1 MNQAYR
7 TTVSLLRI
15 LAVTACVVVA
25 LTVAPLA
32 WVSDVYALEIDAS
45 DDASSGPQQ
54 SEGILPVP
62 DYSGDLRTRPALT
75 GDWGGLRQQWAEKGV
90 TFRFNWYQA
99 VQGVV
104 DGGSDNRWAYGTNLD
119 LYADLDLDRMG
130 VIPGGLVAFRAQSRF
145 GNSVNGDTG
154 LLLPV
159 NTYSN
164 FPLTDPPDEDIPIA
178 ITELNYTQFLSEQ
191 FALLVGKI
199 TTMKNANELAGGEGR
214 TQFMNFQFLFP
225 AVYAQLAPYS
235 TLAVGAL
242 WMPSGRFQ
250 FTTLLMNT
258 ADSSTTTG
266 FGDIGEGTTWLNSI
280 DVQYEVNGLPGGST
294 LGFLYGFNGDF
305 TRMGGMN
312 YDPGVRIVV
321 GEERES
327 WALRWDGW
335 QYLFTETEPSTRV
348 DPRDGH
354 QDLQG
359 IGVFASLG
367 LGDKKTN
374 PVSFAASIG
383 VSGRGV
389 FPGRDDDTLGLGYFY
404 NDLIKP
410 RPPLTD
416 FLQNSTQGIEFY
428 YNAAI
433 LRWLELTADV
443 QWAKSARSKVDD
455 SLVLGLRCNISF

>member
-1 MNQAYR
+1 
-7 TTVSLLRI
+7 
-15 LAVTACVVVA
+15 
-25 LTVAPLA
+25 
-32 WVSDVYALEIDAS
+32 
-45 DDASSGPQQ
+45 
-54 SEGILPVP
+54 
-62 DYSGDLRTRPALT
+62 
-75 GDWGGLRQQWAEKGV
+75 
-90 TFRFNWYQA
+90 
-99 VQGVV
+99 
-104 DGGSDNRWAYGTNLD
+104 
-119 LYADLDLDRMG
+119 
-130 VIPGGLVAFRAQSRF
+130 
-145 GNSVNGDTG
+145 
-154 LLLPV
+154 
-159 NTYSN
+159 
-164 FPLTDPPDEDIPIA
+164 
-178 ITELNYTQFLSEQ
+178 
-191 FALLVGKI
+191 
-199 TTMKNANELAGGEGR
+199 
-214 TQFMNFQFLFP
+214 
-225 AVYAQLAPYS
+225 
-235 TLAVGAL
+235 
-242 WMPSGRFQ
+242 
-250 FTTLLMNT
+250 
-258 ADSSTTTG
+258 
-266 FGDIGEGTTWLNSI
+266 
-280 DVQYEVNGLPGGST
+280 
-294 LGFLYGFNGDF
+294 
-305 TRMGGMN
+305 MN

-443 QWAKSARSKVDD
+443 QWAKSARAKVDD